1 MANKYSVTPE
11 KADQFVAIL
20 LVDYLINRN
29 GNLPLLMND
38 NFKVLEPV
46 TMKLATSGYLR
57 PPTKDE
63 KYMGYIVT
71 DKGRDA
77 LAKFMQRYSE
87 YLKLFDVF
95 CAVDLTE
102 GTFAF
107 AKYFD
112 FDTDDEWFAYLNKPG
127 WEDVRV
133 AVAEFKKMDAVEI
146 VFMSFINE
154 GRFDFEKTGWQFD
167 ISSGDVWSEI
177 EQICNAALTVEQIN
191 QGDDTVMP
199 DIIGQGADLTV
210 SLMKQE
216 EERRKN
222 DELAQQEADQQ
233 NQTETITEETYTYPA
248 TYYESYYDP
257 YYVSPLWLGVLFLL

>member
-20 LVDYLINRN
+20 LIDYLINRQGTLPIMMD
-29 GNLPLLMND
+29 GN
-38 NFKVLEPV
+38 FRVLEPLAI
-46 TMKLATSGYLR
+46 KLTAAGYLR
-57 PPTKDE
+57 TPTPTE
-63 KYMGYIVT
+63 KYQGYIVT

-77 LAKFMQRYSE
+77 LDKFMQRYSE

-107 AKYFD
+107 SKYYD
-112 FDTDDEWFAYLNKPG
+112 FNTDDEWYAYLNKDN

-133 AVAEFKKMDAVEI
+133 AVCEFKKMDPVEI

-154 GRFDFEKTGWQFD
+154 GRFDFEKVTWPFD
-167 ISSGDVWSEI
+167 LTSGAVWDEI
-177 EQICNAALTVEQIN
+177 TEICNAALTVEQIN

-199 DIIGQGADLTV
+199 DIIKQGADLTV
-210 SLMKQE
+210 SLLQQE
-216 EERRKN
+216 EQRQKED
-222 DELAQQEADQQ
+222 DEAAEQDAQQ
-233 NQTETITEETYTYPA
+233 NQTETITEETYSYPS

-257 YYVSPLWLGVLFLL
+257 YYVSPLWLGLLFLL